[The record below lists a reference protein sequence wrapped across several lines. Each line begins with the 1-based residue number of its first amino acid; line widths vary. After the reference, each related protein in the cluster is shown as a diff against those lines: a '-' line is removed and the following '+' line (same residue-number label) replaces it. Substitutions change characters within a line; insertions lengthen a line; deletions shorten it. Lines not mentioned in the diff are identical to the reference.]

1 MSPEIFHAV
10 LRTFSFMVGACLG
23 SFFNVVI
30 HRLPAKESLAYPGSR
45 CPRCRHAIAF
55 YDNIPVLSYFL
66 LRGKCRHCRSP
77 ISFRYPLVEALT
89 GAMSLLLYNRYGL
102 HAQFLIEFSFVA
114 VLIVIAFIDFDT
126 YTIPD
131 VLSLPGIV
139 AGLGLSFFSV
149 RVTWIDS
156 LLGTLLG
163 GGCLYIIAYGYQR
176 LRHQEG
182 LGGGD
187 IKLLGMIGAFVG
199 LPGVVFT
206 VLLASLVGSATGL
219 FLMARSRKGLS
230 TMVPFGPF
238 LAFGAVCYLFWGA
251 DFFRWY
257 LNEFAGS

>member
-1 MSPEIFHAV
+1 MSPDAFQAV
-10 LRTFSFMVGACLG
+10 LQTFSFMVGACLG

-30 HRLPAKESLAYPGSR
+30 HRLPAKESLVHPGSR
-45 CPRCRHAIAF
+45 CPNCRHTIAF
-55 YDNIPVLSYFL
+55 YDNIPVLSYLL

-77 ISFRYPLVEALT
+77 ISFRYPLVETLT
-89 GAMSLLLYNRYGL
+89 GAMALLLYNRYGL
-102 HAQFLIEFSFVA
+102 HVQFLIEFSFVA
-114 VLIVIAFIDFDT
+114 ILILIAFIDLDT
-126 YTIPD
+126 YTIPN

-139 AGLGLSFFSV
+139 AGLGLSFFSL

-156 LLGTLLG
+156 LLGILIG
-163 GGCLYIIAYGYQR
+163 GGCLYLLAYCYQR

-206 VLLASLVGSATGL
+206 LLLASLVGSATGL
-219 FLMARSRKGLS
+219 FLMAHSQKGLS

-238 LAFGAVCYLFWGA
+238 LAFGAVCYLFWGE

-257 LNEFAGS
+257 MNEFAGS